1 MVPETAVC
9 LKGVGA
15 VRPLIHPAFRLFAG
29 REDKVYSS
37 GGMDNSMVVVVLGV
51 SVVWV

>member
-37 GGMDNSMVVVVLGV
+37 GGMDSSMVVV
-51 SVVWV
+51 WV

>member
-29 REDKVYSS
+29 REDKVYKC
-37 GGMDNSMVVVVLGV
+37 D
-51 SVVWV
+51 VVWVWV